1 MVNRVYNK
9 IFEKIKTRSAKI
21 CIVGLGYVGLPT
33 AIFFAEKGFDVIGVA
48 RNEKKINLINK
59 GITTIGELNLD
70 HKLSKVIDDK
80 KLYATSDLKWATEE
94 SDIIISIVPTPVDK
108 FKDPDLTPII
118 SSGEEIA
125 KGLSKCKLVVLES
138 TVYPGVTEEI
148 LQPILE
154 KSGLKAGLDFGLAYC
169 PERYNPGD
177 GKHSIENVAR
187 VVGGITPEWAEI
199 TKELYQIIINEDIKV
214 LRNIKTAEAAKVI
227 ENTQRDLNIAL
238 MNELAMIFERLN
250 IDIMDVIDGAETK
263 WNFNVYYPGC
273 GVGGHCL
280 PVDPYYLVKKAKELG
295 YHSKVIAA
303 GRTINDNMPIH
314 TLNLIQDALNE
325 HEMSLKNSKIVI
337 LGFSYKENVGD
348 TRESPALTL
357 IKHLQW
363 KGADVTVVDPYV
375 EDTKNYGVLNQDLYS
390 ALEDADAMVLMTGH
404 NEFKSIDFER
414 AKNLMKIPILVD
426 GRRIFSPDELRSI
439 GFSYNGIG
447 AVNHVTMKIIPEISN
462 SQFYKIQKT
471 KNGL

>member
-1 MVNRVYNK
+1 MVNQVYNR
-9 IFEKIKTRSAKI
+9 IFKKIKTRSAKI

-33 AIFFAEKGFDVIGVA
+33 AIFFAENGFDVIGVA
-48 RNEKKINLINK
+48 RNEEKINLINR
-59 GITTIGELNLD
+59 GIPTIGELKLD
-70 HKLSKVIDDK
+70 HKLSKVINNK
-80 KLYATSDLKWATEE
+80 KLRATSDLKWAAEV
-94 SDIIISIVPTPVDK
+94 SDIIISIVPTPVDE

-118 SSGEEIA
+118 SSGKEIA
-125 KGLSKCKLVVLES
+125 KGLGTDKLIILES
-138 TVYPGVTEEI
+138 TVYPGVTEEV

-154 KSGLKAGLDFGLAYC
+154 RSGLNAGLDFGLAYC

-177 GKHSIENVAR
+177 EKHGIENVAR

-199 TKELYQIIINEDIKV
+199 TRELYQIIITEEVKV
-214 LRNIKTAEAAKVI
+214 LKNIRTAEAAKVI

-238 MNELAMIFERLN
+238 MNELAMIFERLD
-250 IDIMDVIDGAETK
+250 IDIMDVIDGAKTK

-325 HEMSLKNSKIVI
+325 HEKSVKNSKIVV

-348 TRESPALTL
+348 ARESPALTL
-357 IKHLQW
+357 IKHLKW
-363 KGADVTVVDPYV
+363 KGADVVVVDPYI
-375 EDTKNYGVLNQDLYS
+375 EDTGKYGVLETDLYN
-390 ALEDADAMVLMTGH
+390 AIENADAMVLMTCH
-404 NEFKSIDFER
+404 DEFESIDFEK
-414 AKNLMKIPILVD
+414 AKEIMKIPILID
-426 GRRIFSPDELRSI
+426 GRRIFAPEKLKNI
-439 GFSYNGIG
+439 GFSYKGIG
-447 AVNHVTMKIIPEISN
+447 AINDNNIKIIKGMPASDAL
-462 SQFYKIQKT
+462 KTQKT
-471 KNGL
+471 KL

>member
-1 MVNRVYNK
+1 MYNR
-9 IFEKIKTRSAKI
+9 IFKKIKTRSAKI

-33 AIFFAEKGFDVIGVA
+33 AIFFAENGFDVIGVA
-48 RNEKKINLINK
+48 RNEEKINLINR
-59 GITTIGELNLD
+59 GIPTIGELKLEY
-70 HKLSKVIDDK
+70 KLSKVINNK
-80 KLYATSDLKWATEE
+80 KLCATSDLKWATEV
-94 SDIIISIVPTPVDK
+94 SDIIISIVPTPVDE

-118 SSGEEIA
+118 SSGKEIA
-125 KGLSKCKLVVLES
+125 KGLGTDKLIILES
-138 TVYPGVTEEI
+138 TVYPGVTEEV

-154 KSGLKAGLDFGLAYC
+154 RSGLNAGLDFGLAYC

-177 GKHSIENVAR
+177 EKHGIENVAR

-199 TKELYQIIINEDIKV
+199 TRELYQIIITEEVKV
-214 LRNIKTAEAAKVI
+214 LKNIRTAEAAKVI

-238 MNELAMIFERLN
+238 MNELAMIFERLD
-250 IDIMDVIDGAETK
+250 IDIMDVIDGAKTK

-325 HEMSLKNSKIVI
+325 HEKSVKNSKIVV

-348 TRESPALTL
+348 ARESPALTL
-357 IKHLQW
+357 IKHLKW
-363 KGADVTVVDPYV
+363 NGADVVVVDPYI
-375 EDTKNYGVLNQDLYS
+375 EDTGKYGVLETDLYN
-390 ALEDADAMVLMTGH
+390 ALENADAMVLMTCH
-404 NEFKSIDFER
+404 DEFESIDFER
-414 AKNLMKIPILVD
+414 AKEIMKIPILID
-426 GRRIFSPDELRSI
+426 GRRIFAPEKLKNM
-439 GFSYNGIG
+439 GFSYKGIG
-447 AVNHVTMKIIPEISN
+447 AINDNNIKIITEIHGSEAL
-462 SQFYKIQKT
+462 KTQKL
-471 KNGL
+471 NYN